1 MDAHLLPVLL
11 VVIALLGRH
20 LEAYVSRLGRWI
32 GRQDEVARRRR
43 GEGVATSW
51 VPQDKE
57 GANLKR
63 RRLGSDPR
71 PADPFLEEAA

>member
-11 VVIALLGRH
+11 VVIALLGLH
-20 LEAYVSRLGRWI
+20 LEAYFSRSGRRI
-32 GRQDEVARRRR
+32 GCQDEVARRRR

-51 VPQDKE
+51 LPQDKE